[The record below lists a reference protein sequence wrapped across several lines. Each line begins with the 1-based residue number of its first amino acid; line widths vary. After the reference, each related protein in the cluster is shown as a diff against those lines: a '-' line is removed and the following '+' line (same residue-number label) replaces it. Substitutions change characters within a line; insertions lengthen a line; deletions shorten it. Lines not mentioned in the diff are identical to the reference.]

1 MSDYKEIPVASLTEE
16 QAKIELE
23 RLALEIAYHDRQ
35 YYTFDTPE
43 IDDATYDA
51 LRLRNQ
57 AVEAKFPHLV
67 REDSPSFRVG
77 AKAASGFSKV
87 AHLTP
92 MLSLDN
98 AFDEEDVADFLTRV
112 RRFLGLTPETVI
124 DLMAEPKIDGLSC
137 SLTYRKGRL
146 LRAATRGDGDVGE
159 DVTENVKT
167 LSDIPSFLKEG
178 DVNGDIEIRGEIY
191 MEKQDFARLNKKRE
205 EAGEPLF
212 ANPRNA
218 AAGSLRQLDAR
229 VTASRPLKFLAY
241 SFGKYPPSLKTH
253 EEALALLTFWGFRES
268 ELIRSCRRLD
278 DLSVYH
284 QDLESR
290 RASLP
295 YDIDGTVYKVNR
307 LDWQER
313 LGQVARAPR
322 WAIAHKFPAEQA
334 QTTLREIRIQVGRTG
349 VLTPVAHLSPV
360 NVGGVI
366 VSRATLHNE
375 DELTRKDIR
384 SGDDVII
391 QRAGDVIPQVVRVL
405 NSDRP
410 NRSPPFQFPK
420 TCPVCGSHVVRPE
433 GEVANKCTGG
443 LVCPAQASLRLRH
456 FVSRD
461 AFDIEGLGTKI
472 IDDFFHEGFLKSPVD
487 LFTLEEREKRGEI
500 GLRNREG
507 WGEKSIDN
515 LFKAIRARRKISLDR
530 FIYALGINQVGQNT
544 AKLLARHYGSL
555 NAFLEEM
562 QRASKNDRRAYDDLL
577 SINGI
582 GPGVA
587 ADLAG
592 FFGEPHNLE
601 IIQGLV
607 GFGLLKGYVIVED
620 PPKPAGEA
628 SPLYGKS
635 VVFTGTLHT
644 MTRPEAKARAEAL
657 GAKVSSAV
665 SSKTDLVVI
674 GGDAGSKATKARELG
689 LKILSEEEWI
699 QLSKMS

>member
-1 MSDYKEIPVASLTEE
+1 MSDYKTIPVETLTEE

-35 YYTFDTPE
+35 YYTFDAPE

-51 LRLRNQ
+51 LRLRNH
-57 AVEAKFPHLV
+57 AIEARFPHLV

-87 AHLTP
+87 SHLTL

-98 AFDEEDVADFLTRV
+98 AFDEKDVADFLTRV
-112 RRFLGLTPETVI
+112 RRFLGLTSDTVI
-124 DLMAEPKIDGLSC
+124 DLIAEPKIDGLSC
-137 SLTYRKGRL
+137 SLTYRKGRFI
-146 LRAATRGDGDVGE
+146 RAATRGDGEVGE

-167 LSDIPSFLKEG
+167 IADVPSLLKGG
-178 DVNGDIEIRGEIY
+178 DVDSDIEIRGEVY
-191 MEKQDFARLNKKRE
+191 LEKQDFAHLNKKRE
-205 EAGEPLF
+205 SAGESLF

-229 VTASRPLKFLAY
+229 ITASRPLKFLAY

-253 EEALALLTFWGFRES
+253 AEALALLKLWGFRES
-268 ELIRSCRRLD
+268 ELIKPCSSLE
-278 DLSVYH
+278 DLSVYQ
-284 QDLESR
+284 QDLEKK
-290 RASLP
+290 RASLS
-295 YDIDGTVYKVNR
+295 YDIDGVVYKVNR

-334 QTTLREIRIQVGRTG
+334 QTTLQDILIQVGRTG
-349 VLTPVAHLSPV
+349 VLTPVAHLTPV

-384 SGDDVII
+384 RGDDVLI

-405 NSDRP
+405 NPDRP

-420 TCPVCGSHVVRPE
+420 TCPVCDSHVVRLE
-433 GEVANKCTGG
+433 GEIANKCTGG
-443 LVCPAQASLRLRH
+443 LICPAQASLRLRH

-472 IDDFFHEGFLKSPVD
+472 IDAFFHEGLLKSPVD
-487 LFTLEEREKRGEI
+487 LFTLEEREKKGQI
-500 GLRNREG
+500 SLRTREG
-507 WGEKSIDN
+507 WGEKSVNN
-515 LFKAIRARRKISLDR
+515 LFKAIQRRRKISLDR

-544 AKLLARHYGSL
+544 AKLLARHYGS
-555 NAFLEEM
+555 FETFFEEM
-562 QRASKNDRRAYDDLL
+562 QQVSKNDQKAYEDLL
-577 SINGI
+577 SIDGI
-582 GPGVA
+582 GPSVT
-587 ADLAG
+587 ADLAS

-601 IIQGLV
+601 VVRGLAGV
-607 GFGLLKGYVIVED
+607 GLLKGYVTVENVQ
-620 PPKPAGEA
+620 KPAGTA
-628 SPLYGKS
+628 SPFYGKS
-635 VVFTGTLHT
+635 IVFTGTLNS
-644 MTRPEAKARAEAL
+644 MTRPAAKARAEAL
-657 GAKVSSAV
+657 GAKVSSTV
-665 SSKTDLVVI
+665 SSKTDFVI
-674 GGDAGSKATKARELG
+674 VGSDAGSKATKARELA
-689 LKILSEEEWI
+689 LKILNEEEWI
-699 QLSKMS
+699 QLSKIS